1 MGLTSPYED
10 NVNPGQ
16 LVEQGINYIMSIIR
30 YRMEKM
36 EYNVAFNYLLSAI
49 EMTDDN
55 KENYTVYKEYYESLE
70 TEKEKELFVKD
81 IIENGVFIKEEPF
94 WRNMNM
100 FDLHEIFEA
109 FDIKPYKCDGI
120 EKEIIIGE
128 IYYLRFYK
136 YVSASLY
143 Q

>member
-1 MGLTSPYED
+1 
-10 NVNPGQ
+10 
-16 LVEQGINYIMSIIR
+16 MSIIR

-36 EYNVAFNYLLSAI
+36 EYNDAFKYLLSAI

-55 KENYTVYKEYYESLE
+55 KENHTVYKEYYESLE

-109 FDIKPYKCDGI
+109 FDIKPSKCDGI